1 MSIGHP
7 VTDEITGRITGL
19 APGVECDNEAGF
31 HIDACY
37 TLYDSA
43 IKWAQ
48 FENLSKQCTRM
59 RFNETLLHDSAKT
72 QTRAIAKNTM
82 LIPGTGYHLIDSETS
97 VLSRSCVRGDYWYPI
112 KAQGYLVLRFRANNP
127 GAWPLHCHN
136 LMHNLE
142 GMAVFINITDE
153 ENNRPYSTVPGR
165 DARTKIEESAWN
177 KTILLSVVPMI
188 MRYGFS
194 PRDR

>member
-31 HIDACY
+31 LLMLFH
-37 TLYDSA
+37 DSN

-48 FENLSKQCTRM
+48 FKNLTKQCTRM

-82 LIPGTGYHLIDSETS
+82 LIPGTGYHLIDSGTS
-97 VLSRSCVRGDYWYPI
+97 DFSCSSVRRDYWYPI

-142 GMAVFINITDE
+142 GMAVFINITDD

-165 DARTKIEESAWN
+165 DARTKIEGGAW
-177 KTILLSVVPMI
+177 KQ
-188 MRYGFS
+188 
-194 PRDR
+194 